1 MAAFAGTAP
10 AAVAVGGTAAAGK
23 VNKGKVTLQG
33 ENVAEQM
40 LQYWYQQADK
50 ETQARFI
57 DWAKKQ
63 K

>member
-1 MAAFAGTAP
+1 
-10 AAVAVGGTAAAGK
+10 
-23 VNKGKVTLQG
+23 
-33 ENVAEQM
+33 M

-50 ETQARFI
+50 ETQTRFI